1 MLQNKL
7 RSMNPNTDCF
17 NDDQPGA
24 PISFRMRLTSN
35 KLITCFALIVACL
48 MFSVDFL
55 TAAQQQRML
64 EVTLTRHIMAALQQ
78 DADKPID
85 RSLRAHWITP
95 DADGNIDG
103 RISALDT
110 ETAEASPIG
119 FLTVTLMEKG
129 REVNKSKTDKDGRFV
144 LEDVDA
150 GIYTLL
156 AFGETGFLAYGVQVL
171 PRLEELDLE
180 DDVLDIDEGVDLN
193 VRNSDRTPLSVK
205 QRRAW
210 YVSHFNLPVDAVIAE
225 ELQIDAAAV
234 PPEFSSLEKIS
245 RNYVSAS
252 SAFSILA
259 DKGDLKGI
267 GKADLTSGGFQFPL
281 SPAGHFNGRLQ
292 PIATED
298 GRPAKLSDM
307 NLFLIQDDVEI
318 LRVAA
323 EENGEFRM
331 EDVEPGVYSLVAAGK
346 DGFAALSLE
355 LVAADEEDAKN
366 AQPGKLD
373 ANNIRR
379 VSTAGANPALRQQG
393 PVNVPALG
401 IAIVT
406 DKEDLKMINK
416 TVTRIFDLRQA
427 RVGLAQNGPPIG
439 GFNGGNLGG
448 FAPSGFAPGGF
459 APGGFAPGGFA
470 PSGVA
475 SGGFAPGGIASAPA
489 SFAPAGI
496 SSAAVNAAPLT
507 SGIGS
512 AGLSLGAGPGSILGL
527 AGLAGGVVAIAD
539 ADDSSEP
546 PPPASPSTTG
556 S

>member
-1 MLQNKL
+1 MLRNKL

-17 NDDQPGA
+17 NDNQPGD
-24 PISFRMRLTSN
+24 PISFRARILSHKRLAWVV
-35 KLITCFALIVACL
+35 LILTPLL
-48 MFSVDFL
+48 FSVDFL
-55 TAAQQQRML
+55 TAAQQQRLL

-95 DADGNIDG
+95 DADGNIEG
-103 RISALDT
+103 RISDLDT

-119 FLTVTLMEKG
+119 FLTVTLMQKG
-129 REVNKSKTDKDGRFV
+129 REVNKSKTDRDGRFI
-144 LEDVDA
+144 LEEVKA
-150 GIYTLL
+150 GVYTLL
-156 AFGETGFLAYGVQVL
+156 AFGETGFLAYGVHVL

-180 DDVLDIDEGVDLN
+180 DDVLDSDEGELELDEGELELDEGVDLN

-205 QRRAW
+205 QRQAW
-210 YVSHFNLPVDAVIAE
+210 YVSHFDLPVDAVIAE

-245 RNYVSAS
+245 RNYLSAS

-267 GKADLTSGGFQFPL
+267 GKANLTSGGFQFPL

-323 EENGEFRM
+323 EENGDFRM
-331 EDVEPGVYSLVAAGK
+331 EDIEPGVYSLIAAGE

-355 LVAADEEDAKN
+355 LVTADEEDEEN
-366 AQPGKLD
+366 AGPRQPNEPD
-373 ANNIRR
+373 ANTFRR
-379 VSTAGANPALRQQG
+379 VSTAGAKPAPRQENQ
-393 PVNVPALG
+393 PQVNVPALG

-416 TVTRIFDLRQA
+416 TVKRIFDLRLA
-427 RVGLAQNGPPIG
+427 RNGLAQNRPPIR
-439 GFNGGNLGG
+439 GFNGGNL
-448 FAPSGFAPGGF
+448 GGF

-470 PSGVA
+470 PSG
-475 SGGFAPGGIASAPA
+475 FASAPA
-489 SFAPAGI
+489 SFAPTGI
-496 SSAAVNAAPLT
+496 SPAAINAAPLT
-507 SGIGS
+507 PGIGP
-512 AGLSLGAGPGSILGL
+512 AGLSFGAGPSSILGL
-527 AGLAGGVVAIAD
+527 AGLAGGVIAIAD
-539 ADDSSEP
+539 DDSSAP
-546 PPPASPSTTG
+546 PPQASPSTLG

>member
-1 MLQNKL
+1 MLRNKL

-17 NDDQPGA
+17 NDDQSGD

-156 AFGETGFLAYGVQVL
+156 AFGETGFLAYGVHVL
-171 PRLEELDLE
+171 PRLEELDLGDE
-180 DDVLDIDEGVDLN
+180 ELELDGEEIDLGEKVNLN
-193 VRNSDRTPLSVK
+193 VQNSDRTPLSVK

-355 LVAADEEDAKN
+355 LVVADEEDAKN
-366 AQPGKLD
+366 AQPSELD

-427 RVGLAQNGPPIG
+427 RIGLAQNGPPIG
-439 GFNGGNLGG
+439 GFNGGNL
-448 FAPSGFAPGGF
+448 GGF

>member
-1 MLQNKL
+1 M
-7 RSMNPNTDCF
+7 
-17 NDDQPGA
+17 
-24 PISFRMRLTSN
+24 
-35 KLITCFALIVACL
+35 
-48 MFSVDFL
+48 
-55 TAAQQQRML
+55 
-64 EVTLTRHIMAALQQ
+64 
-78 DADKPID
+78 
-85 RSLRAHWITP
+85 
-95 DADGNIDG
+95 
-103 RISALDT
+103 
-110 ETAEASPIG
+110 
-119 FLTVTLMEKG
+119 
-129 REVNKSKTDKDGRFV
+129 
-144 LEDVDA
+144 
-150 GIYTLL
+150 
-156 AFGETGFLAYGVQVL
+156 
-171 PRLEELDLE
+171 
-180 DDVLDIDEGVDLN
+180 
-193 VRNSDRTPLSVK
+193 
-205 QRRAW
+205 
-210 YVSHFNLPVDAVIAE
+210 SHFNLPVDAVIAE

-355 LVAADEEDAKN
+355 LVAADEEGAKN

-427 RVGLAQNGPPIG
+427 RIGLAQNGPPIG

-448 FAPSGFAPGGF
+448 FAPGGF
-459 APGGFAPGGFA
+459 APGGFAPG
-470 PSGVA
+470 GVA

-539 ADDSSEP
+539 ADNSSEP